1 MLKSGCAY
9 LKDRRSFSYKKI
21 QNFVVTSFQIRK
33 SNYHKDVNSENC
45 SNLMHFSH
53 LNVKFKKKILWK
65 NFLYFSEKTFSH
77 ISTWMLTMRRIKK
90 SPHTLEWLLI
100 KRNIKKYN
108 RWWLLIKHRRNI
120 SRKLG
125 WLLIWLPSELS
136 KPNCEM
142 NKNTIISYACLC
154 ISPCSLA

>member
-100 KRNIKKYN
+100 KRN
-108 RWWLLIKHRRNI
+108 RNI

-154 ISPCSLA
+154 ISPCLLA